1 MCLKLDY
8 VFSDYNLLPD
18 DVNADY
24 ARKRAI
30 YRDPLTT
37 EDVFKELVSQRL
49 AQVGTVHFTNPFF

>member
-1 MCLKLDY
+1 M
-8 VFSDYNLLPD
+8 LPD

-37 EDVFKELVSQRL
+37 EEVFRELVSERL
-49 AQVGTVHFTNPFF
+49 AQACTFYELPRRILSRL